1 MLRRWWLQN
10 LRLLPHANVRSSCR
24 PIHAP
29 RLRNADSIALNFH
42 LQFPRL
48 RVRLSMP
55 VLSLKL
61 REVQPRLKVL
71 SPAIY
76 TCENYARAALSIAVF
91 LTMCRSDAEQQ
102 EEQSLREIVGELMH
116 LTLDPSSNQDEDEE
130 EDETESSSVFEKI
143 EGLRMQLESLLG
155 TQSFLQLYELARV
168 CQDGSSGKLESKIDA
183 INSQDSDLIFNS
195 LVQLLNFESEVYCS

>member
-1 MLRRWWLQN
+1 
-10 LRLLPHANVRSSCR
+10 
-24 PIHAP
+24 
-29 RLRNADSIALNFH
+29 
-42 LQFPRL
+42 
-48 RVRLSMP
+48 
-55 VLSLKL
+55 
-61 REVQPRLKVL
+61 
-71 SPAIY
+71 
-76 TCENYARAALSIAVF
+76 
-91 LTMCRSDAEQQ
+91 MCRSEAEQQ

-143 EGLRMQLESLLG
+143 EGLRIQLESLLG